1 MSVSVQVYRE
11 CGAVPEFWSDD
22 RTFAVVVAR
31 EAESVIGS
39 VVVLDLGA
47 DDPDLRFVGVVE
59 GSVDVRVPLVEAAAP
74 VVRDA
79 GGRTL
84 RWVEETGEMSLGAAA
99 ALEQLGAVAGDE
111 VHRWW
116 RRELP
121 AELPA
126 SPGGRGTELP
136 AAEGALFR
144 VGVGDAWCEVEV
156 GRDRAVLV
164 HDRQEE
170 GTADAL
176 AALVAL
182 AMRQVTA
189 EPSGIRA
196 VETGVAPGDDVFET
210 ALVSLGFAP
219 TTRRAVEYHLALDA

>member
-1 MSVSVQVYRE
+1 MSVSVQIYRE

-31 EAESVIGS
+31 DAESVIGS
-39 VVVLDLGA
+39 LVVLDLGA
-47 DDPDLRFVGVVE
+47 DDPDLRFVGVVA
-59 GSVDVRVPLVEAAAP
+59 GSVDVRVPLVEVAAP
-74 VVRDA
+74 AVRDA

-121 AELPA
+121 AEPSDA
-126 SPGGRGTELP
+126 PGGRGTASP
-136 AAEGALFR
+136 AAEGAHFR

-156 GRDRAVLV
+156 DRDRAVLM

-176 AALVAL
+176 AALVSL
-182 AMRQVTA
+182 AVRQATA
-189 EPSGIRA
+189 ESSGIRA

-219 TTRRAVEYHLALDA
+219 TTRRAVEYHLALGT

>member
-1 MSVSVQVYRE
+1 MSVSVQIYRE
-11 CGAVPEFWSDD
+11 CGAVPEFWPDD

-31 EAESVIGS
+31 DAESVIGS
-39 VVVLDLGA
+39 LVVLDLGA
-47 DDPDLRFVGVVE
+47 DDPDLRFVGVVA
-59 GSVDVRVPLVEAAAP
+59 GSVDVRVPLVEVAAP
-74 VVRDA
+74 AVRDA

-121 AELPA
+121 PERSDA
-126 SPGGRGTELP
+126 PGGRGTASP
-136 AAEGALFR
+136 AAEGAHFR
-144 VGVGDAWCEVEV
+144 VGMGDAWCEVEV
-156 GRDRAVLV
+156 DRDRAVLM

-176 AALVAL
+176 AALVSL
-182 AMRQVTA
+182 AVRQVTA
-189 EPSGIRA
+189 ESSGIRA

-219 TTRRAVEYHLALDA
+219 TTRRAVEYHLALGT